1 MVNINY
7 FLTKSAIFIFI
18 SKDLG
23 LSSEDMEIML
33 KYIGKDP
40 NVVTKDELK
49 KAMGVTLD

>member
-1 MVNINY
+1 MVFIKFSSLDFY
-7 FLTKSAIFIFI
+7 ELFL
-18 SKDLG
+18 DLG

-49 KAMGVTLD
+49 KAMGVINE